1 MPLSTPPS
9 AQAATALKSLRHKF
23 FDREPCWHPLREGP
37 AFRSL
42 ASAPASPTLKRS
54 LTSFGLPARSL
65 PLSSFCLP
73 VSSFQSSPR
82 SSPSRACRRA
92 KVCCSMLPLFP
103 HVSSRTAAG
112 GICFS
117 LPLVRTSFAHVEK
130 KARPPLGN
138 LARSL
143 LLSSFC
149 LLVSSFQLS

>member
-65 PLSSFCLP
+65 LLSSFCLP
-73 VSSFQSSPR
+73 VSSFQSSP
-82 SSPSRACRRA
+82 
-92 KVCCSMLPLFP
+92 LFP
-103 HVSSRTAAG
+103 FPCMQPHKCILLHAP
-112 GICFS
+112 S
-117 LPLVRTSFAHVEK
+117 LYSPMCH
-130 KARPPLGN
+130 P
-138 LARSL
+138 
-143 LLSSFC
+143 
-149 LLVSSFQLS
+149 